1 MKTFEQPRDRDTL
14 EGEAVKDNH
23 HFKDVN
29 LGKRMAFVS
38 MLSIIVGELLITLL
52 NHFLKTSSSFLE
64 NAFIDSFLL
73 AILLFPAVF
82 FWGIR
87 PLIIQISE
95 RNKAEE
101 AMNNALSLMDAILES
116 IHNGIFVVSDQKA
129 VLKTNAKF
137 AELWHIPDDILAS
150 RDDKTLMDSVLGQLS
165 DPDAFIATVSE
176 LYEKPKAESLDT
188 IYLKDGRIF
197 KRISKPLYLNGEP
210 EGRVWS
216 FLDITERK
224 LAEKALLVS
233 EEKYRYMFAN
243 NPQPM
248 WIYDLETL
256 AFLEVNK
263 AAVNHYGYSTEEFL
277 TMTLKDIRL
286 PEDLP
291 ALYEYIKHNSQ
302 VNDLGTVSRHLKKN
316 GEIIFVEISSHF
328 VYYNGREARHVL
340 VHDITD
346 RKWAKAEIKSK
357 NEQLLKSLA
366 EKSRFFSIIAHDL
379 KSPFNGFLGLTQTM
393 AERLPSLTMEEL
405 QEITLVLEN
414 SATNLYGLLN
424 NLLQWASMEQG
435 LIPFNPENLKL
446 LPTAEESL
454 VTILDPAKNKEIE
467 LTINISEDIAVLT
480 DKNMLQ
486 TILRNF
492 VSNAVKFTPKRGKIS
507 VSAKTIDDKIVE
519 MAIKDT
525 GIGMSHE
532 MVENLFRPDIKM
544 NRKGTEGEPSTGLGL
559 LLCKEFIEKQNG
571 KIWVESEEG
580 KGSTFHLTLTRSD
593 IF

>member
-1 MKTFEQPRDRDTL
+1 
-14 EGEAVKDNH
+14 
-23 HFKDVN
+23 
-29 LGKRMAFVS
+29 
-38 MLSIIVGELLITLL
+38 
-52 NHFLKTSSSFLE
+52 
-64 NAFIDSFLL
+64 
-73 AILLFPAVF
+73 
-82 FWGIR
+82 
-87 PLIIQISE
+87 
-95 RNKAEE
+95 
-101 AMNNALSLMDAILES
+101 
-116 IHNGIFVVSDQKA
+116 
-129 VLKTNAKF
+129 
-137 AELWHIPDDILAS
+137 
-150 RDDKTLMDSVLGQLS
+150 
-165 DPDAFIATVSE
+165 

-224 LAEKALLVS
+224 LAEKALLIS
-233 EEKYRYMFAN
+233 EEKYRFMFAN

-256 AFLEVNK
+256 AFLEVNQ
-263 AAVNHYGYSTEEFL
+263 AAINHYGYSTEEFF
-277 TMTLKDIRL
+277 TMTLKDIR
-286 PEDLP
+286 PAEDLP
-291 ALYEYIKHNSQ
+291 ALYEDIKRSSQ
-302 VNDLGTVSRHLKKN
+302 VNNSETVWRHLKKN
-316 GEIIFVEISSHF
+316 GELIFVEISSHS
-328 VYYNGREARHVL
+328 VSYHGREARHVL

-346 RKWAKAEIKSK
+346 RKRVEAEIKSK
-357 NEQLLKSLA
+357 NEQLLRALA

-379 KSPFNGFLGLTQTM
+379 KSPLNGFLGLTQTM
-393 AERLPSLTMEEL
+393 NELLPSLTMEGL
-405 QEITLVLEN
+405 QEITSGLEN

-424 NLLQWASMEQG
+424 NLLQWASAEQG

-454 VTILDPAKNKEIE
+454 VTLLDPAKNKEIE

-532 MVENLFRPDIKM
+532 MVENLFRPDVQM
-544 NRKGTEGEPSTGLGL
+544 NRKGTDGEPSTGLGL
-559 LLCKEFIEKQNG
+559 MLCKEFIEKQDG

-580 KGSTFHLTLTRSD
+580 KGSTFHFTLTRSD
-593 IF
+593 IQ